1 MRRFKVLIVVAAF
14 CLFGYAAILLLRAP
28 SQEVATVYSQTQIQ
42 GNDLRAELTQPYF
55 PQDPGLFQVDL
66 SRIETLSEGQPLY
79 RQEVTKQY
87 GTFFSVSLIAFF
99 VDPLCHDRIA
109 VYLFLTPG
117 DLNPTLEPISSIVT
131 HDEPTQKDL
140 LLFCRYKLSGTYHSS
155 MQGAHLEKLT
165 CGEGQIFHA
174 GSVHFSVVD
183 TILSHKN
190 DFSSTQ

>member
-66 SRIETLSEGQPLY
+66 SKIETLSEGQPLY

-87 GTFFSVSLIAFF
+87 GTFF
-99 VDPLCHDRIA
+99 
-109 VYLFLTPG
+109 LFL
-117 DLNPTLEPISSIVT
+117 LSLF
-131 HDEPTQKDL
+131 L
-140 LLFCRYKLSGTYHSS
+140 LIRSVMIALLY
-155 MQGAHLEKLT
+155 T
-165 CGEGQIFHA
+165 CSLPRE
-174 GSVHFSVVD
+174 
-183 TILSHKN
+183 T
-190 DFSSTQ
+190 